1 GLADACVTMGTPI
14 TGGNVSFYN
23 QTGDVPINPTPVV
36 GVLGII
42 DDVERRVPMAFTADG
57 DVVCLLGTT
66 RDEFGGSEWAW
77 ATHRHLGGLPPAVD
91 LPAEQALV
99 DVLVAAAEQRLVSA
113 AHDLSD
119 GGLAQALV
127 ESCVRGGRGA
137 RVDLP
142 GVGQFAIPLPE
153 LAAAWEGT
161 LPRLFD

>member
-1 GLADACVTMGTPI
+1 
-14 TGGNVSFYN
+14 
-23 QTGDVPINPTPVV
+23 
-36 GVLGII
+36 
-42 DDVERRVPMAFTADG
+42 
-57 DVVCLLGTT
+57 
-66 RDEFGGSEWAW
+66 DEFGGSEWAW

-142 GVGQFAIPLPE
+142 GDPFVSLFSESAARAVVAASPACVDALVRLAQQHGVPVTRIGVVGRNALDILGQFAIPLPE